1 MGKRTVGVTAVGRK
15 AVVTAVGRKAGVQQV
30 DKPAEPRGMAS
41 PAPSSANASWLHSL
55 AQRSA
60 SALVLIPLV
69 IALIF
74 FGGWVAFG
82 GTVAALALGSYE
94 LHAMFVHKGWHPPS
108 LLSAAMGLIFLVA
121 ARVFVMNRQPGLA
134 LLIVAAGISAFVL
147 LTFAW
152 LILTRSTVEGSLQD
166 WALAT
171 GGAFYLGWP
180 LAFFLLLRGDG
191 VGASNVGFWWL
202 LALFFMVWANDTFA
216 LLTGHYFGRTKLAPH
231 VSPAKTWEGFFGG
244 LAATMLAALVFA
256 VALPNAFGHPLGVTW
271 PGAIILGA
279 LVAVVGTIGDLAESL
294 LKRGTG
300 VKDSGK
306 LIPGHGGILD
316 RMDSPLFAV
325 LVVFFF
331 ALAIGGLPMFLAH

>member
-1 MGKRTVGVTAVGRK
+1 MDKRTFLVTAAGGK
-15 AVVTAVGRKAGVQQV
+15 FGVQRV
-30 DKPAEPRGMAS
+30 SKSGEPTGMAI
-41 PAPSSANASWLHSL
+41 PTTSSANASWVQSL

-69 IALIF
+69 IALVF
-74 FGGWVAFG
+74 FGGWIAFG
-82 GTVAALALGSYE
+82 GAVLALLLASHE
-94 LHAMFVHKGWHPPS
+94 LHSMFVHKGWHPPS
-108 LLSAAMGLIFLVA
+108 FLSFAMGLTFLIA
-121 ARVFVMNRQPGLA
+121 ARVFVLRPQPGPV
-134 LLIVAAGISAFVL
+134 LLILAAGVSAFLL

-152 LILTRSTVEGSLQD
+152 LIMTRSTVEGSLQD
-166 WALAT
+166 WALAM
-171 GGAFYLGWP
+171 GSALFLGWP
-180 LAFFLLLRGDG
+180 LAFFLLLRGDAM
-191 VGASNVGFWWL
+191 GAGNAGFWWL

-244 LAATMLAALVFA
+244 LVATILAAFVFA
-256 VALPNAFGHPLGVTW
+256 IALPNAFGHPLNVTW
-271 PGAIILGA
+271 FGAVILGA
-279 LVAVVGTIGDLAESL
+279 LVAVVGSVGDLAESL

-316 RMDSPLFAV
+316 RMDSVLFAV

-331 ALAIGGLPMFLAH
+331 ALAVGGLPMFHV